1 MTLSLVDNFGRVSRK
16 LRISVTDRCNM
27 RCIYC
32 MPQNFTEWLEQENI
46 LTYDEIHRLVSIL
59 GKLGIDRIRITG
71 GEPLVRPRVE
81 YLISRLSSISEIR
94 TISMT
99 TNGLLLGEKAS
110 ILKQA
115 GLSSVNISLDTFK
128 EERFENMG
136 GRRGKDTVLKAIRKA
151 DAVGLKVKVNTV
163 LVRGWNDDEI
173 VDFAKF
179 ARNTGIVVRFIE
191 FMPLDGSGIWRPD
204 SVVSKAETI
213 NRISNQVGELI
224 PVNTN
229 SISEPAAVYSFIDGI
244 GKVGFIS
251 SMTEP
256 FCSGC
261 DRMRLSSDGK
271 ILTCLYEE
279 PGYDVKNKLRDG
291 HSDEEIAKFIQN
303 CMKKKPEGI
312 VKLIRTHSLR
322 PTLNF
327 MHKIGG

>member
-1 MTLSLVDNFGRVSRK
+1 MTSGLVDSFGRIGRK

-32 MPQNFTEWLEQENI
+32 MPQNFTEWLEQDNI
-46 LTYDEIHRLVSIL
+46 LTYDEIHRLVGIL
-59 GKLGIDRIRITG
+59 SRLGIDRVRITG

-81 YLISRLSSISEIR
+81 YLISKLSRINGIR

-128 EERFENMG
+128 DEKFERMG
-136 GRRGKDTVLKAIRKA
+136 GRRGKDKVLRAIKEA
-151 DAVGLKVKVNTV
+151 DAVGLRVKVNSV

-173 VDFAKF
+173 VDFARF

-191 FMPLDGSGIWRPD
+191 FMPLDGSGIWRSD
-204 SVVSKAETI
+204 LVVSKTETL
-213 NRISNQVGELI
+213 NRISNEVGALT
-224 PVNTN
+224 PVSTN
-229 SISEPAAVYSFIDGI
+229 NISEPATIYSFNDGI

-251 SMTEP
+251 SMTKP
-256 FCSGC
+256 FCSDC
-261 DRMRLSSDGK
+261 DRVRLSSDGK

-279 PGYDVKNKLRDG
+279 PGYEVKNLLRDG
-291 HSDEEIAKFIQN
+291 SSDDDIAKFIQK

-312 VKLIRTHSLR
+312 IKLIRTKSLR
-322 PTLNF
+322 PTLNY

>member
-1 MTLSLVDNFGRVSRK
+1 MTSNLVDSFGRVSRK

-32 MPQNFTEWLEQENI
+32 MPQNFTDWLEQENI
-46 LTYDEIHRLVSIL
+46 LTYDEIHRLACIFS
-59 GKLGIDRIRITG
+59 KLGIERIRITG

-81 YLISRLSSISEIR
+81 RLISMLSSISEIR

-99 TNGLLLGEKAS
+99 TNGLLLGENAS

-115 GLSSVNISLDTFK
+115 GLSSVNVSLDTFK
-128 EERFENMG
+128 EQKFESMG
-136 GRRGKDTVLKAIRKA
+136 GRRGKDKVLKAIIEA

-163 LVRGWNDDEI
+163 LVKGWNDDEAA
-173 VDFAKF
+173 DFAKF

-191 FMPLDGSGIWRPD
+191 FMPLDGSGIWRSD
-204 SVVSKAETI
+204 LVVSKTETL
-213 NRISNQVGELI
+213 NRISHEVGKLI
-224 PVNTN
+224 PVGTDDA
-229 SISEPAAVYSFIDGI
+229 SEPATLYSFIDGI

-251 SMTEP
+251 SMTKP
-256 FCSGC
+256 FCSNC
-261 DRMRLSSDGK
+261 DRVRLSSDGK

-279 PGYDVKNKLRDG
+279 PGYDVKSMLRDG
-291 HSDEEIAKFIQN
+291 RSDEDIAKFIQK

-312 VKLIRTHSLR
+312 IKLIKTNSLR
-322 PTLNF
+322 PTLNY